1 MPGLANWKPYQQT
14 VQQNTQDGKFVN
26 ASFSLVAAGPP
37 QFKHLGMTGATSMP
51 VMPIGMVQ
59 NLAVSHNR
67 VFNRVWEV
75 GSERSYFVPGRAVG
89 QATMGRVL
97 YDGWSLLRVLYAY
110 YGRKSLQKG
119 IDVPPLFPSSTPVD
133 GQLNTAHDVMIPP
146 GHADFFCNLASDL
159 FTMPIGLY
167 FTLYNNNE
175 KPYGAF
181 YLEQCYIPNHSL
193 AMDAQ
198 GVIIQES
205 VAVQFENMHAV
216 NVGAVGMGPG
226 LAPGAPTSETI

>member
-1 MPGLANWKPYQQT
+1 MAGLGNWSPYQQT

-37 QFKHLGMTGATSMP
+37 KYKQLAAMGADKMP
-51 VMPIGMVQ
+51 VVPIGMVQ

-97 YDGWSLLRVLYAY
+97 YDGWSLLRVLYGY
-110 YGRKSLQKG
+110 YKKTATHKGYSVDSLLGEKFDLQ
-119 IDVPPLFPSSTPVD
+119 DT
-133 GQLNTAHDVMIPP
+133 QTNTTHDMMIPP
-146 GHADFFCNLASDL
+146 GYNDFFINLASDL
-159 FTMPIGLY
+159 FTQPIGLY

-205 VAVQFENMHAV
+205 VAVQFENMQAV
-216 NVGAVGMGPG
+216 DVGARAVDG
-226 LAPGAPTSETI
+226 SEGTTPEFI